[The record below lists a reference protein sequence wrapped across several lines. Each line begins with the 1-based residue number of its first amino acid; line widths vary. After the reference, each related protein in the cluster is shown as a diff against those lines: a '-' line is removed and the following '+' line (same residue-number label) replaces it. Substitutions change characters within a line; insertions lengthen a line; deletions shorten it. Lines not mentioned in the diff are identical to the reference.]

1 MTMANP
7 AFPGGTEQEARVRQA
22 ELIISAVLR
31 VGVLTSLLVIVV
43 GSLLTFLH
51 HPEYVSSAS
60 DLSRLMQ
67 PGAAVPHSIH
77 EVITGIG
84 KLRGQ
89 SIVAAG
95 LLLLILTPVVR
106 VAVSI
111 LAFRAQ
117 RDRTYVLITSVVLV
131 LLLLSFVLG
140 RAGAGG

>member
-1 MTMANP
+1 MTMP
-7 AFPGGTEQEARVRQA
+7 ELAFPGGTEQDARLRQA

-31 VGVLTSLLVIVV
+31 VGVVTSLLVIVV

-60 DLSRLMQ
+60 DLSRLTQ
-67 PGAAVPHSIH
+67 PGAAVPHSLH
-77 EVITGIG
+77 EVVTGIA
-84 KLRGQ
+84 KLHGQ

-117 RDRTYVLITSVVLV
+117 RDRTYVLITSAVLV

-140 RAGAGG
+140 RAGA